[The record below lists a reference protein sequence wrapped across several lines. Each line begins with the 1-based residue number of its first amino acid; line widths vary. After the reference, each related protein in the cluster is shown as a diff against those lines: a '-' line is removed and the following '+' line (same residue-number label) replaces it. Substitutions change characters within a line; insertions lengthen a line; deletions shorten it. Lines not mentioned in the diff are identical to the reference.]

1 MGSTRKYDVSAIV
14 GKNRNLT
21 PQKIRVTKAIKSGI
35 EKDIAFQ
42 SARLVEKSELSGS
55 YFFYGKK
62 LLGFL
67 EDFKTQSEKISA
79 TEIDKI
85 LRKEWSIIKRRDKI
99 SDNPVLD
106 DLVLDSAK
114 VALRRGKK

>member
-21 PQKIRVTKAIKSGI
+21 PQKIQVTKAIKSGN
-35 EKDIAFQ
+35 EKEIAFQ
-42 SARLVEKSELSGS
+42 SARLIEKSELSGS

-67 EDFKTQSEKISA
+67 KDFKSKSEKLSA

-85 LRKEWSIIKRRDKI
+85 LKQEWSSIKKRDKI

-106 DLVLDSAK
+106 NLVLDSAK
-114 VALRRGKK
+114 IALREGKK